1 MIFCIESTVDEAVK
15 DYLFEV
21 TIKVDNLKDF
31 KSVEELLYKT
41 RNLILDEYETQAK
54 VIKGV

>member
-31 KSVEELLYKT
+31 KNVEELLYKT
-41 RNLILDEYETQAK
+41 RNLILDEYETQTK
-54 VIKGV
+54 VIKEA

>member
-31 KSVEELLYKT
+31 TNGEELLYKT
-41 RNLILDEYETQAK
+41 RNLILDEYETQTK
-54 VIKGV
+54 VIKEA

>member
-1 MIFCIESTVDEAVK
+1 MVFCIESTVDEAVK
-15 DYLFEV
+15 EYLFEV
-21 TIKVDNLKDF
+21 TVRVDNLKDF

-41 RNLILDEYETQAK
+41 RNLILDEYEEKTK

>member
-1 MIFCIESTVDEAVK
+1 MIFSIESTVDEAVK

-31 KSVEELLYKT
+31 KNVEELLYKT
-41 RNLILDEYETQAK
+41 RNLILDEYETQTK
-54 VIKGV
+54 VIKEA

>member
-41 RNLILDEYETQAK
+41 RNLILDEYETQTK
-54 VIKGV
+54 VIKEA

>member
-41 RNLILDEYETQAK
+41 RNLILDEYEAQTK
-54 VIKGV
+54 VIKEA

>member
-1 MIFCIESTVDEAVK
+1 MIFCIESTVDESVK

-41 RNLILDEYETQAK
+41 RNLILDEYEK
-54 VIKGV
+54 SEEVIKGV

>member
-31 KSVEELLYKT
+31 KNVEELLYKT

>member
-54 VIKGV
+54 VIKEA

>member
-31 KSVEELLYKT
+31 KNVEELLYKT
-41 RNLILDEYETQAK
+41 RNLILDEYEAQTK
-54 VIKGV
+54 

>member
-1 MIFCIESTVDEAVK
+1 MIFCIESTVDESVK

-31 KSVEELLYKT
+31 KNVEELLYKT
-41 RNLILDEYETQAK
+41 RNLILDEYETQTK
-54 VIKGV
+54 VIKEA

>member
-1 MIFCIESTVDEAVK
+1 MIFCIESTVDESVK

-31 KSVEELLYKT
+31 KNVEELLYKT
-41 RNLILDEYETQAK
+41 RNLILDEYETQTK
-54 VIKGV
+54 VIKGD

>member
-1 MIFCIESTVDEAVK
+1 MVFCIESTVDEDVD
-15 DYLFEV
+15 DYSFEV
-21 TIKVDNLKDF
+21 TVRVDNLKDF
-31 KSVEELLYKT
+31 KNVEELLYKT

>member
-1 MIFCIESTVDEAVK
+1 MIFCIESTVDETVK